1 LYSLNL
7 CLSLIFIPAASNL
20 LNISLNSDKQKIF
33 RMIQLPLSKLSN
45 VGTTIFS
52 QMTQLANENEA
63 INLSQGF
70 PDFMPDEELLNHVDH
85 FIKKGFNQYAPLGG
99 MISLKE
105 EIARKIE
112 SSHQAVYHT
121 DSEITVTAGGTQAI
135 FTAIAAFVKK
145 DDEVI
150 IFEPAYDCYEPT
162 VELFGG
168 IVRRFEMKAPDYEID
183 WKAVKNL
190 VTGNTKMIILN
201 NPNNPSG
208 RILKEEDIQ
217 ELIQLVKGTSILILS
232 DEVYENIVFDGK
244 KHLSICKYPELKER
258 SLLVASFGKLFHVTG
273 WKVGYCAAPKNLTD
287 EFRKVHQFNVFCV
300 NTPIQLALAEYM
312 KNDSH
317 YTHLNQFFQEKRD
330 FLRNGL
336 SGTSFEL
343 MDCEGTYFQAV
354 KYDKISDKNDFDFAT
369 ELTVGHKVASVP
381 FSSFYKN
388 KLNENVIRL
397 CFAKKQETLERA
409 IENLSKI

>member
-1 LYSLNL
+1 
-7 CLSLIFIPAASNL
+7 
-20 LNISLNSDKQKIF
+20 
-33 RMIQLPLSKLSN
+33 MIQLPLSKLSN
-45 VGTTIFS
+45 IGTTIFS

-70 PDFMPDEELLNHVDH
+70 PDFMPDPELLDHVDY
-85 FIKKGFNQYAPLGG
+85 FIKKGFNQYAPMGG
-99 MISLKE
+99 MITLKE

-112 SSHQAVYHT
+112 NSHQAIYHP

-135 FTAIAAFVKK
+135 FTAVATFVKK

-168 IVRRFEMKAPDYEID
+168 IVKRFEMKAPDYTID
-183 WKAVKNL
+183 WTAVKNL
-190 VTGNTKMIILN
+190 VTDKTKMIILN

-208 RILKEEDIQ
+208 KILTEQDIQ
-217 ELIQLVKGTSILILS
+217 ELISIVKGTSILILS
-232 DEVYENIVFDGK
+232 DEVYENIVFDRK
-244 KHLSICKYPELKER
+244 QHLSIAKYPELKER

-273 WKVGYCAAPKNLTD
+273 WKIGYCAAPKVLTD
-287 EFRKVHQFNVFCV
+287 EFRKIHQFNVFSV
-300 NTPIQLALAEYM
+300 NTPMQLALAAYM
-312 KNDSH
+312 KNEDH
-317 YTHLNQFFQEKRD
+317 YNHLSQFFQEKRD
-330 FLRNGL
+330 FLRKGL
-336 SGTSFEL
+336 AGTSFEL
-343 MDCEGTYFQAV
+343 LDCEGTYFQAL
-354 KYDKISDKNDFDFAT
+354 KYDKISDKNDFDFAS
-369 ELTVGHKVASVP
+369 ELTITHKVASVP

-388 KLNENVIRL
+388 KLNEHVIRL

>member
-1 LYSLNL
+1 
-7 CLSLIFIPAASNL
+7 
-20 LNISLNSDKQKIF
+20 
-33 RMIQLPLSKLSN
+33 MIQLPFSKLSN

-52 QMTQLANENEA
+52 QMTQLANDNKA

-70 PDFMPDEELLNHVDH
+70 PDFMPDSKLLDYVDH

-112 SSHQAVYHT
+112 NSHQAAYHP
-121 DSEITVTAGGTQAI
+121 DSEITITAGGTQAI
-135 FTAIAAFVKK
+135 FTAIAALIKK

-168 IVRRFEMKAPDYEID
+168 IVRRFEMRAPDYEIE
-183 WKAVKNL
+183 WNAVKGL
-190 VTGNTKMIILN
+190 VSEKTKMIILN

-208 RILKEEDIQ
+208 KILKEKDIQ
-217 ELIQLVKGTSILILS
+217 ELIGIVKDTSILILS

-244 KHLSICKYPELKER
+244 RHVSVCQYPELRER
-258 SLLVASFGKLFHVTG
+258 SFLIASFGKLFHVTG
-273 WKVGYCAAPKNLTD
+273 WKIGYCAAPKNLTD

-312 KNDSH
+312 KEDEH
-317 YTHLNQFFQEKRD
+317 YNQLNIFFQEKRD
-330 FLRNGL
+330 FLRKGL
-336 SGTSFEL
+336 ANTSFEL
-343 MDCEGTYFQAV
+343 LDCEGTYFQGV
-354 KYDKISDKNDFDFAT
+354 KYDKISDKNDFDFAQ
-369 ELTVGHKVASVP
+369 ELTINHKVASVP

-388 KLNENVIRL
+388 KLSEHVIRL
-397 CFAKKQETLERA
+397 CFAKKQETLEQA
-409 IENLSKI
+409 LEYLAKV

>member
-1 LYSLNL
+1 
-7 CLSLIFIPAASNL
+7 
-20 LNISLNSDKQKIF
+20 
-33 RMIQLPLSKLSN
+33 MIQLPFSKLSN

-52 QMTQLANENEA
+52 QMTQLANDNKA

-70 PDFMPDEELLNHVDH
+70 PDFMPDSKLLDYVDH

-112 SSHQAVYHT
+112 NSHQAAYHP
-121 DSEITVTAGGTQAI
+121 DSEITITAGGTQAI
-135 FTAIAAFVKK
+135 FTAIAALIKK

-168 IVRRFEMKAPDYEID
+168 IVRRFEMRAPDYEID
-183 WKAVKNL
+183 WNAVKGL
-190 VTGNTKMIILN
+190 VSEKTKMIILN

-208 RILKEEDIQ
+208 KILKEKDIQ
-217 ELIQLVKGTSILILS
+217 ELIGIVKDTSILILS

-244 KHLSICKYPELKER
+244 RHISVCQYPELRER
-258 SLLVASFGKLFHVTG
+258 SFLIASFGKLFHVTG
-273 WKVGYCAAPKNLTD
+273 WKIGYCAAPKNLTD

-312 KNDSH
+312 KEEEH
-317 YTHLNQFFQEKRD
+317 YNQLNIFFQEKRD
-330 FLRNGL
+330 FLRKGL
-336 SGTSFEL
+336 ANTSFEL
-343 MDCEGTYFQAV
+343 LDCEGTYFQGV
-354 KYDKISDKNDFDFAT
+354 KYDKISDKNDFDFAQ
-369 ELTVGHKVASVP
+369 ELTINHKVASVP

-388 KLNENVIRL
+388 KLSEHVIRL
-397 CFAKKQETLERA
+397 CFAKKQETLEQA
-409 IENLSKI
+409 LEYLAKV

>member
-1 LYSLNL
+1 
-7 CLSLIFIPAASNL
+7 
-20 LNISLNSDKQKIF
+20 
-33 RMIQLPLSKLSN
+33 MIQLPLSKLSN

-70 PDFMPDEELLNHVDH
+70 PDFMPDMELLNHVDH

-99 MISLKE
+99 MIGLKE

-112 SSHQAVYHT
+112 NSHQATYHPDT
-121 DSEITVTAGGTQAI
+121 EITITAGGTQAI
-135 FTAIAAFVKK
+135 FTAIAAFIKK
-145 DDEVI
+145 EDEVI

-168 IVRRFEMKAPDYEID
+168 VVKRFEMKAPDYEINWND
-183 WKAVKNL
+183 VKKL
-190 VTGNTKMIILN
+190 ISGKTKMIILN

-208 RILKEEDIQ
+208 KILKENDIQ
-217 ELIQLVKGTSILILS
+217 ELINIVKDTSILILS

-244 KHLSICKYPELKER
+244 QHLSICQHPELKER

-273 WKVGYCAAPKNLTD
+273 WKVGYCAAPKNLSD

-312 KNDSH
+312 KNDEH

-330 FLRNGL
+330 FLRKGL

-343 MDCEGTYFQAV
+343 LDCEGTYFQAV
-354 KYDKISDKNDFDFAT
+354 KYNKISDKNDFDFAT
-369 ELTVGHKVASVP
+369 LLTVEHKVASVP

-388 KLNENVIRL
+388 KINENVIRL
-397 CFAKKQETLERA
+397 CFAKKQETLEKA
-409 IENLSKI
+409 IENLSKV

>member
-1 LYSLNL
+1 MLYIRS
-7 CLSLIFIPAASNL
+7 
-20 LNISLNSDKQKIF
+20 KQKF
-33 RMIQLPLSKLSN
+33 SFMIQLPFSKLSN

-70 PDFMPDEELLNHVDH
+70 PDFMPDSELLDHVNH
-85 FIKKGFNQYAPLGG
+85 FIQKGFNQYAPMGG

-112 SSHQAVYHT
+112 NSHQAVYHP
-121 DSEITVTAGGTQAI
+121 DSEITITAGGTQAI
-135 FTAIAAFVKK
+135 FTTIATFVKK

-168 IVRRFEMKAPDYEID
+168 IVKRFEMKAPDYEID

-190 VTGNTKMIILN
+190 VSEKTKMIILN

-208 RILKEEDIQ
+208 KILKENDIQ
-217 ELIQLVKGTSILILS
+217 ELIKIVKDTSILILS
-232 DEVYENIVFDGK
+232 DEVYENIIFDGK
-244 KHLSICKYPELKER
+244 EHLSICKYPELKER

-273 WKVGYCAAPKNLTD
+273 WKIGYCAAPKALTD
-287 EFRKVHQFNVFCV
+287 EFRKIHQFNVFSV
-300 NTPIQLALAEYM
+300 NTPIQLAVAEYM
-312 KNDSH
+312 KNDTH
-317 YTHLNQFFQEKRD
+317 YLGLNQFFQEKRD
-330 FLRNGL
+330 FLREGL
-336 SGTSFEL
+336 AQTSFEL
-343 MDCEGTYFQAV
+343 LDCEGTYFQAL
-354 KYDKISDKNDFDFAT
+354 KYDKISDKSDFDFAQ
-369 ELTVGHKVASVP
+369 ELTVTHKVASVP
-381 FSSFYKN
+381 FSSFYRN

-397 CFAKKQETLERA
+397 CFAKKQETLEKA
-409 IENLSKI
+409 IENLAKL

>member
-1 LYSLNL
+1 
-7 CLSLIFIPAASNL
+7 
-20 LNISLNSDKQKIF
+20 
-33 RMIQLPLSKLSN
+33 MIHLPFSKLSN

-70 PDFMPDEELLNHVDH
+70 PDFMPDSELLNYVDH
-85 FIKKGFNQYAPLGG
+85 FIQKGFNQYAPMGG

-112 SSHQAVYHT
+112 NSHQTNYHP
-121 DSEITVTAGGTQAI
+121 DSEITITAGGTQAI
-135 FTAIAAFVKK
+135 FTTIATFVKK

-168 IVRRFEMKAPDYEID
+168 IVKRFEMKAPDYKID
-183 WKAVKNL
+183 WNVVKNL
-190 VTGNTKMIILN
+190 VSEKTKMIILN

-208 RILKEEDIQ
+208 KILKENDIQ
-217 ELIQLVKGTSILILS
+217 ELIKIVKDTSILILS

-244 KHLSICKYPELKER
+244 EHLSICKYPELKER

-273 WKVGYCAAPKNLTD
+273 WKIGYCAAPKALTD
-287 EFRKVHQFNVFCV
+287 EFRKIHQFNVFSV

-312 KNDSH
+312 KNDEH
-317 YTHLNQFFQEKRD
+317 YLGLNQFFQEKRD
-330 FLRNGL
+330 FLRKGL
-336 SGTSFEL
+336 ANTSFEL
-343 MDCEGTYFQAV
+343 LDCEGTYFQAL
-354 KYDKISDKNDFDFAT
+354 KYDKISDKSDFDFAQ
-369 ELTVGHKVASVP
+369 ELTVTHKVASVP

-388 KLNENVIRL
+388 KMSENVIRL
-397 CFAKKQETLERA
+397 CFAKKQETLEKA
-409 IENLSKI
+409 IENLAKL

>member
-1 LYSLNL
+1 
-7 CLSLIFIPAASNL
+7 
-20 LNISLNSDKQKIF
+20 
-33 RMIQLPLSKLSN
+33 MIQLPFSKLSN

-70 PDFMPDEELLNHVDH
+70 PDFMADSELLNFVDY

-99 MISLKE
+99 MIGLRE

-112 SSHQAVYHT
+112 NSHQSIYHP
-121 DSEITVTAGGTQAI
+121 DSEITVTSGGTQAI
-135 FTAIAAFVKK
+135 FTTIAAFIKK
-145 DDEVI
+145 EDEVI

-168 IVRRFEMKAPDYEID
+168 IVKRFEMKAPDYTID
-183 WKAVKNL
+183 WNVVKNL
-190 VTGNTKMIILN
+190 VSEKTKMIILN

-208 RILKEEDIQ
+208 KVLKENDIQ
-217 ELIQLVKGTSILILS
+217 ELIKIVKDTSILILS

-244 KHLSICKYPELKER
+244 QHLSICKYPELKER
-258 SLLVASFGKLFHVTG
+258 SLLVASFGKIFHVTG
-273 WKVGYCAAPKNLTD
+273 WKIGYCAAPKALMD

-312 KNDSH
+312 KNDYH
-317 YTHLNQFFQEKRD
+317 YNNLSQFFQEKRD
-330 FLRNGL
+330 FLRAGL
-336 SGTSFEL
+336 QNTSFEL
-343 MDCEGTYFQAV
+343 LDCEGTYFQAL

-369 ELTVGHKVASVP
+369 ELTINHKVASVP

-388 KLNENVIRL
+388 KLSESVIRL

-409 IENLSKI
+409 IENLAKL

>member
-1 LYSLNL
+1 
-7 CLSLIFIPAASNL
+7 
-20 LNISLNSDKQKIF
+20 
-33 RMIQLPLSKLSN
+33 MIQLPFSKLSN

-52 QMTQLANENEA
+52 QMTQLANENQA

-70 PDFMPDEELLNHVDH
+70 PDFMPDSELLDHVTY
-85 FIKKGFNQYAPLGG
+85 FITKGFNQYAPLGG
-99 MISLKE
+99 MIGLKE

-112 SSHQAVYHT
+112 NSHRAVYHP
-121 DSEITVTAGGTQAI
+121 DSEITITAGGTQAI
-135 FTAIAAFVKK
+135 FTAIATFIKK

-168 IVRRFEMKAPDYEID
+168 IIKRFEMKASDYEID
-183 WKAVKNL
+183 WNAVKGL
-190 VTGNTKMIILN
+190 VNEKTKMIILN

-208 RILKEEDIQ
+208 KVLKKKDIQ
-217 ELIQLVKGTSILILS
+217 ELIRIVKDTSILILS

-244 KHLSICKYPELKER
+244 QHLSICKYPELKER
-258 SLLVASFGKLFHVTG
+258 SLVVASFGKLFHVTG

-312 KNDSH
+312 KNEEH
-317 YTHLNQFFQEKRD
+317 YNQLSDFFQKKRD
-330 FLRNGL
+330 FLRKGL

-343 MDCEGTYFQAV
+343 LDCEGTYFQGV
-354 KYDKISDKNDFDFAT
+354 KYDQISDKNDFDFAR
-369 ELTVGHKVASVP
+369 ELTIHHKVATVP
-381 FSSFYKN
+381 FSSFYKS
-388 KLNENVIRL
+388 KLNERVIRL
-397 CFAKKQETLERA
+397 CFAKKQETLEQA
-409 IENLSKI
+409 LEYLSKI

>member
-1 LYSLNL
+1 
-7 CLSLIFIPAASNL
+7 
-20 LNISLNSDKQKIF
+20 
-33 RMIQLPLSKLSN
+33 MIQLPLSKLSN

-99 MISLKE
+99 MIGLKE

-112 SSHQAVYHT
+112 NSHQAVYHPDT
-121 DSEITVTAGGTQAI
+121 EITVTAGGTQAL

-145 DDEVI
+145 EDEVI

-168 IVRRFEMKAPDYEID
+168 IVKRFEMKAPDYTID

-190 VTGNTKMIILN
+190 ITENTKMIILN

-217 ELIQLVKGTSILILS
+217 EAKILLKQTKWNVSEISHALGFEEIAHFSNFFKRKTSFTPL
-232 DEVYENIVFDGK
+232 
-244 KHLSICKYPELKER
+244 
-258 SLLVASFGKLFHVTG
+258 
-273 WKVGYCAAPKNLTD
+273 
-287 EFRKVHQFNVFCV
+287 EFR
-300 NTPIQLALAEYM
+300 
-312 KNDSH
+312 S
-317 YTHLNQFFQEKRD
+317 
-330 FLRNGL
+330 
-336 SGTSFEL
+336 
-343 MDCEGTYFQAV
+343 
-354 KYDKISDKNDFDFAT
+354 
-369 ELTVGHKVASVP
+369 
-381 FSSFYKN
+381 
-388 KLNENVIRL
+388 
-397 CFAKKQETLERA
+397 
-409 IENLSKI
+409 

>member
-1 LYSLNL
+1 
-7 CLSLIFIPAASNL
+7 
-20 LNISLNSDKQKIF
+20 
-33 RMIQLPLSKLSN
+33 MIQLPLSKLSN

-70 PDFMPDEELLNHVDH
+70 PDFMPDSELLNNVDY

-99 MISLKE
+99 MIGLKE

-112 SSHQAVYHT
+112 NSHKAVYHPE
-121 DSEITVTAGGTQAI
+121 SEITVTAGGTQAI
-135 FTAIAAFVKK
+135 FTAIASFIKK

-168 IVRRFEMKAPDYEID
+168 IVKRFEMKAPDYEIN
-183 WKAVKNL
+183 WAEVKNL
-190 VTGNTKMIILN
+190 VSEKTRMIILN

-208 RILKEEDIQ
+208 KILKENDLQ
-217 ELIQLVKGTSILILS
+217 ELINLVKGTSILILS

-244 KHLSICKYPELKER
+244 QHLSICKYPELKER

-273 WKVGYCAAPKNLTD
+273 WKVGYCAAPKSLTE

-312 KNDSH
+312 KNDEH
-317 YTHLNQFFQEKRD
+317 YTYLNQFFQEKRD
-330 FLRNGL
+330 FLRKGL
-336 SGTSFEL
+336 AGTSFEL
-343 MDCEGTYFQAV
+343 MNCEGTYFQAL
-354 KYDKISDKNDFDFAT
+354 KYDKISDKNDFDFAS
-369 ELTVGHKVASVP
+369 ELTINYKVASVP

-397 CFAKKQETLERA
+397 CFAKKQETLEKA
-409 IENLSKI
+409 LENLSKI

>member
-1 LYSLNL
+1 
-7 CLSLIFIPAASNL
+7 
-20 LNISLNSDKQKIF
+20 
-33 RMIQLPLSKLSN
+33 MIQLPLSKLSN

-70 PDFMPDEELLNHVDH
+70 PDFMPDPELLNYVDH
-85 FIKKGFNQYAPLGG
+85 FIKKGFNQYAPMGG
-99 MISLKE
+99 MIGLKE
-105 EIARKIE
+105 EIAKKIE
-112 SSHQAVYHT
+112 SAHQTVYHP
-121 DSEITVTAGGTQAI
+121 DQEITVTAGGTQAI
-135 FTAIAAFVKK
+135 FTAIASFIKR

-168 IVRRFEMKAPDYEID
+168 IVKRFEMKAPDYEIN
-183 WKAVKNL
+183 WNAIKNL
-190 VTGNTKMIILN
+190 VTDKARMIIIN
-201 NPNNPSG
+201 NPNNPAG
-208 RILKEEDIQ
+208 KILKENDIQ
-217 ELIQLVKGTSILILS
+217 ELIAIVKDTSILILS

-244 KHLSICKYPELKER
+244 PHLSICQYPELKER

-273 WKVGYCAAPKNLTD
+273 WKVGYCAAPENLTA
-287 EFRKVHQFNVFCV
+287 EFRKVHQFNVFSV
-300 NTPIQLALAEYM
+300 NTPMQLALAEYM
-312 KNDSH
+312 KNPDH
-317 YTHLNQFFQEKRD
+317 YNGLSKFFQEKRD
-330 FLRNGL
+330 FLRQGL
-336 SGTSFEL
+336 SNTSFEL
-343 MDCEGTYFQAV
+343 LDCEGTYFQAL
-354 KYDKISDKNDFDFAT
+354 KYNKISDQSDIDFAR
-369 ELTVGHKVASVP
+369 ELTISHKVASVP

>member
-1 LYSLNL
+1 
-7 CLSLIFIPAASNL
+7 
-20 LNISLNSDKQKIF
+20 
-33 RMIQLPLSKLSN
+33 MIQLPLSKLSN
-45 VGTTIFS
+45 IGTTIFS

-70 PDFMPDEELLNHVDH
+70 PDFMPDPELLDHVDY
-85 FIKKGFNQYAPLGG
+85 FIKKGFNQYAPMGG
-99 MISLKE
+99 MITLKE

-112 SSHQAVYHT
+112 NSHQAIYHP

-135 FTAIAAFVKK
+135 FTAVATFVKK

-168 IVRRFEMKAPDYEID
+168 IIKRFEMKAPDYTID
-183 WKAVKNL
+183 WTAVKNL
-190 VTGNTKMIILN
+190 VTDNTKMIILN

-208 RILKEEDIQ
+208 KILTEHDIQ
-217 ELIQLVKGTSILILS
+217 ELISIVKGTSILILS

-244 KHLSICKYPELKER
+244 QHLSIAKYPELKER

-273 WKVGYCAAPKNLTD
+273 WKIGYCAAPKMLTD
-287 EFRKVHQFNVFCV
+287 EFRKIHQFNVFSV
-300 NTPIQLALAEYM
+300 NTPMQLALAAYM
-312 KNDSH
+312 KNEDH
-317 YTHLNQFFQEKRD
+317 YNHLSQFFQEKRD
-330 FLRNGL
+330 FLRKGL
-336 SGTSFEL
+336 AGTSFEL
-343 MDCEGTYFQAV
+343 LDCEGTYFQAL
-354 KYDKISDKNDFDFAT
+354 KYDKISDKNDFDFAS
-369 ELTVGHKVASVP
+369 ELTITHKVASVP

-388 KLNENVIRL
+388 KLNEHVIRL

-409 IENLSKI
+409 LENLSKI

>member
-1 LYSLNL
+1 
-7 CLSLIFIPAASNL
+7 
-20 LNISLNSDKQKIF
+20 
-33 RMIQLPLSKLSN
+33 MIQLPFSKLSN

-70 PDFMPDEELLNHVDH
+70 PDFMPDSELLDLVNH
-85 FIKKGFNQYAPLGG
+85 FIRKGFNQYAPMGG
-99 MISLKE
+99 MTGLKE

-112 SSHQAVYHT
+112 NSHHAIYHP
-121 DSEITVTAGGTQAI
+121 DSEITITAGGTQAI
-135 FTAIAAFVKK
+135 FTTIATFIKK

-168 IVRRFEMKAPDYEID
+168 IVRRFEMRAPDYEID
-183 WKAVKNL
+183 WNAVRKL
-190 VTGNTKMIILN
+190 VSEKTKMIILN

-208 RILKEEDIQ
+208 RILKEKDLQ
-217 ELIQLVKGTSILILS
+217 ELIRIVKDTSILILS
-232 DEVYENIVFDGK
+232 DEVYENIVFDGN

-258 SLLVASFGKLFHVTG
+258 SLMVASFGKLFHVTG
-273 WKVGYCAAPKNLTD
+273 WKIGYCAAPKVLTD
-287 EFRKVHQFNVFCV
+287 EFRKIHQFNVFSV
-300 NTPIQLALAEYM
+300 NTPMQMALAEYM
-312 KNDSH
+312 KNEAH
-317 YTHLNQFFQEKRD
+317 YLGLSEFLQKKRD
-330 FLRNGL
+330 FLRQGL
-336 SGTSFEL
+336 AQTSFEL
-343 MDCEGTYFQAV
+343 LDCEGTYFQAL
-354 KYDKISDKNDFDFAT
+354 KYDKISDQTDLDFAT
-369 ELTVGHKVASVP
+369 ELTVTHKVATVP

-409 IENLSKI
+409 IENLAKL

>member
-1 LYSLNL
+1 
-7 CLSLIFIPAASNL
+7 
-20 LNISLNSDKQKIF
+20 
-33 RMIQLPLSKLSN
+33 MIQLPFSKLSN

-52 QMTQLANENEA
+52 QMTQLANENQA

-70 PDFMPDEELLNHVDH
+70 PDFMPDTELLDYVND

-99 MISLKE
+99 MIGLKE

-112 SSHQAVYHT
+112 KSHQTIYHP

-135 FTAIAAFVKK
+135 FTAIATFIKR

-168 IVRRFEMKAPDYEID
+168 IVKRFEMRAPDYEID
-183 WKAVKNL
+183 WNMVKGL
-190 VTGNTKMIILN
+190 ISEKTKMIILN

-208 RILKEEDIQ
+208 KILKENDIQ
-217 ELIQLVKGTSILILS
+217 ELIKIVKDTPIIILS

-244 KHLSICKYPELKER
+244 QHLSICKYPELKER

-273 WKVGYCAAPKNLTD
+273 WKVGYCAAPKALTD

-312 KNDSH
+312 KNDDH
-317 YTHLNQFFQEKRD
+317 YNHLSDFFQKKRD
-330 FLRNGL
+330 FLRSGL
-336 SGTSFEL
+336 SNTSFEL
-343 MDCEGTYFQAV
+343 LDCEGTYFQAL
-354 KYDKISDKNDFDFAT
+354 KYNKISDKNDFEFAS
-369 ELTVGHKVASVP
+369 ELTITHKVASVP

-397 CFAKKQETLERA
+397 CFAKKEETLEKA
-409 IENLSKI
+409 IENLSRI